1 MMIGILLKDNVAR
14 HWKALPAEV
23 QHYIMELGPLVLE
36 DPSLALREVCGSL
49 ISVML
54 AQTTLA
60 GWPTLIENLIS
71 VLDNE
76 NPNLVQGAL
85 RTLSKLCEDHGR
97 ALSQVQP
104 NFTHQPTDLLIPKL
118 YELLQ
123 SGKPDLMN
131 MALICVSHVIVWQ
144 PTALLLTINDFF
156 TVRFSPFLSLFRP
169 AMTGQFHAP
178 SSHLFFHTSL
188 LTPILSIW
196 SIFGVFFGNPS
207 PTSNF
212 PRCSLQVRSFFEL
225 RAGNHSNEALKRY
238 STLFTNPNLFIF
250 DPETR
255 RKNCYLLEPNR
266 SSLASLKTLPT
277 LPF

>member
-14 HWKALPAEV
+14 HWKTMPPEV

-36 DPSLALREVCGSL
+36 DPSLSLREVCGSL
-49 ISVML
+49 ISVIL

-144 PTALLLTINDFF
+144 PTALLLTINEFF
-156 TVRFSPFLSLFRP
+156 TVRFSPFLLLFCP
-169 AMTGQFHAP
+169 TITGPNHAP
-178 SSHLFFHTSL
+178 PCQLVLHT
-188 LTPILSIW
+188 
-196 SIFGVFFGNPS
+196 PS
-207 PTSNF
+207 
-212 PRCSLQVRSFFEL
+212 
-225 RAGNHSNEALKRY
+225 
-238 STLFTNPNLFIF
+238 TNPNLLTILAIF
-250 DPETR
+250 GFFSATPWSGHDSRFSPFR
-255 RKNCYLLEPNR
+255 YVLL
-266 SSLASLKTLPT
+266 
-277 LPF
+277 